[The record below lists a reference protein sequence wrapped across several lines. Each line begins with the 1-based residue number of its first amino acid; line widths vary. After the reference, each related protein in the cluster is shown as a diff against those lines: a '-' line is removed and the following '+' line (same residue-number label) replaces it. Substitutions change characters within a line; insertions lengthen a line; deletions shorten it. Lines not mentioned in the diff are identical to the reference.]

1 MANNASK
8 ASIHSHERNSIARTR
23 SAEIAILLMGL
34 ENTMADIAMAVRS
47 SDQHAPNT
55 APFDNLPHLLET
67 AISQWN
73 QRLEKKLAA
82 IGMKYEQ
89 WRLLYVIAR
98 QGPMNIRELSNL
110 ILVPHST
117 IGRWLSQMEDDG
129 YVKRRVLPRDQRA
142 VEVSI
147 TPKGRSFFMRAL
159 PIAEREYKSA
169 SKQFTHEELNTL
181 IELMQKLRSNLFQKD
196 GAGR

>member
-1 MANNASK
+1 M
-8 ASIHSHERNSIARTR
+8 T
-23 SAEIAILLMGL
+23 
-34 ENTMADIAMAVRS
+34 DIAMAVRPVKLDGHS
-47 SDQHAPNT
+47 TVPL
-55 APFDNLPHLLET
+55 DNLPHLLET

-73 QRLEKKLAA
+73 QRLEKQLAA
-82 IGMKYEQ
+82 IGMKFEQ
-89 WRLLYVIAR
+89 WRLLLVIAR

-147 TPKGRSFFMRAL
+147 TPKGRNFF
-159 PIAEREYKSA
+159 
-169 SKQFTHEELNTL
+169 
-181 IELMQKLRSNLFQKD
+181 
-196 GAGR
+196 

>member
-1 MANNASK
+1 MS
-8 ASIHSHERNSIARTR
+8 
-23 SAEIAILLMGL
+23 
-34 ENTMADIAMAVRS
+34 DIAMAVRS
-47 SDQHAPNT
+47 SDQNAPNT
-55 APFDNLPHLLET
+55 TPLDNLPHLLDT
-67 AISQWN
+67 AISLWN
-73 QRLEKKLAA
+73 QRLEKKLAS
-82 IGMKYEQ
+82 IGMKFEQ
-89 WRLLYVIAR
+89 WRLLLVIAR

-147 TPKGRSFFMRAL
+147 TPKGRNFFMRAL

-169 SKQFTHEELNTL
+169 SKQFTQEELSTL
-181 IELMQKLRSNLFQKD
+181 VELMQKLRSNLFQQD
-196 GAGR
+196 GVGR